1 MTLNP
6 VTGILIIRE
15 GDTETEGEE
24 GHVKT
29 EAETRVG
36 QLQSW
41 NTKECQE
48 PAEGGGG
55 GRTSSLETSESVVL
69 PTP

>member
-29 EAETRVG
+29 EAEMGVRQPQAEAG
-36 QLQSW
+36 LGHW
-41 NTKECQE
+41 ALKE
-48 PAEGGGG
+48 EGGSTVPWEGAQ
-55 GRTSSLETSESVVL
+55 
-69 PTP
+69 PY